1 MLSTGFDG
9 LRQDN
14 IAILIPTDVRP
25 NIKELASVYISTL
38 FEKERKVFM
47 YSVQSVMSQLTDPG
61 VIMGNVSDTLR
72 KIDPQFTLE
81 EQKYICAV
89 EALKAEIGDTV
100 SPTAAEYIA
109 AKEQKICAELV
120 YVAWLGFQQN
130 LACFQN
136 PVNSLFLK
144 LDYEDF
150 HQERRMHTL
159 PQIRHAMKTIDS
171 FYVAMREFSEKGID
185 LTDGI
190 VSYMSYLETTGYKL
204 AHYFGF
210 ILADK
215 LLEHVIPGYCS
226 DSLTTLAYAREL
238 REYLKL
244 DLKALE

>member
-1 MLSTGFDG
+1 
-9 LRQDN
+9 
-14 IAILIPTDVRP
+14 
-25 NIKELASVYISTL
+25 
-38 FEKERKVFM
+38 
-47 YSVQSVMSQLTDPG
+47 MSQLTDPG
-61 VIMGNVSDTLR
+61 VIMGNVSDTLH
-72 KIDPQFTLE
+72 KIDPQFAHE
-81 EQKYICAV
+81 EQQYICTV
-89 EALKAEIGDTV
+89 EALKEEIGDTV

-109 AKEQKICAELV
+109 AKEQKICTELV

-150 HQERRMHTL
+150 HQERRMHML
-159 PQIRHAMKTIDS
+159 PQVRQAMKTIDG
-171 FYVAMREFSEKGID
+171 FHATLRESPERNKD

-215 LLEHVIPGYCS
+215 LLEHVVPGYCS

-244 DLKALE
+244 DLKSLE

>member
-1 MLSTGFDG
+1 
-9 LRQDN
+9 
-14 IAILIPTDVRP
+14 
-25 NIKELASVYISTL
+25 
-38 FEKERKVFM
+38 M
-47 YSVQSVMSQLTDPG
+47 YSVQSVMSQLADPG
-61 VIMGNVSDTLR
+61 VIMENVSDTLR
-72 KIDPQFTLE
+72 KIDPQFAHE
-81 EQKYICAV
+81 EQQYICTV

-120 YVAWLGFQQN
+120 YVAWIGFQQN

-150 HQERRMHTL
+150 HQERRMHML
-159 PQIRHAMKTIDS
+159 PQVRQALKTIDGFHS
-171 FYVAMREFSEKGID
+171 ALRESPERNKD

-215 LLEHVIPGYCS
+215 LLEHVVPGYCS

>member
-1 MLSTGFDG
+1 
-9 LRQDN
+9 
-14 IAILIPTDVRP
+14 
-25 NIKELASVYISTL
+25 
-38 FEKERKVFM
+38 M

-61 VIMGNVSDTLR
+61 VIMENVSDTLR
-72 KIDPQFTLE
+72 KIDPQFAHE
-81 EQKYICAV
+81 EQQYICTV
-89 EALKAEIGDTV
+89 EALKEEIGDTV

-109 AKEQKICAELV
+109 AKEQKICTELV

-130 LACFQN
+130 LACFLN

-159 PQIRHAMKTIDS
+159 PRVRQAMKTIDG
-171 FYVAMREFSEKGID
+171 FHATLRESPERNKD

-215 LLEHVIPGYCS
+215 LLEHVVPGYCS

-244 DLKALE
+244 DLKSLE

>member
-1 MLSTGFDG
+1 
-9 LRQDN
+9 
-14 IAILIPTDVRP
+14 
-25 NIKELASVYISTL
+25 
-38 FEKERKVFM
+38 M

-61 VIMGNVSDTLR
+61 VIMENVSDTLR
-72 KIDPQFTLE
+72 KIDPQFAHE
-81 EQKYICAV
+81 EQQYICTV

-109 AKEQKICAELV
+109 AKEQKICTELV

-130 LACFQN
+130 LVCFQN

-159 PQIRHAMKTIDS
+159 PQVRQAMKTIDG
-171 FYVAMREFSEKGID
+171 FHATLRESPERNKD

-215 LLEHVIPGYCS
+215 LLEHVVPGYCS
-226 DSLTTLAYAREL
+226 DSLTTLAYTREL

>member
-1 MLSTGFDG
+1 
-9 LRQDN
+9 
-14 IAILIPTDVRP
+14 
-25 NIKELASVYISTL
+25 
-38 FEKERKVFM
+38 M

-61 VIMGNVSDTLR
+61 VIMGNVSDTLH
-72 KIDPQFTLE
+72 KIDPQFAHE
-81 EQKYICAV
+81 EQQYICAV
-89 EALKAEIGDTV
+89 EALKEEIGDTV

-120 YVAWLGFQQN
+120 YVAWIGFQQN

-150 HQERRMHTL
+150 HQERRMHML
-159 PQIRHAMKTIDS
+159 PQVRQALKTIDGFHS
-171 FYVAMREFSEKGID
+171 ALRESPERNKD

-215 LLEHVIPGYCS
+215 LLEHVVPGYCS

-244 DLKALE
+244 ELKALE